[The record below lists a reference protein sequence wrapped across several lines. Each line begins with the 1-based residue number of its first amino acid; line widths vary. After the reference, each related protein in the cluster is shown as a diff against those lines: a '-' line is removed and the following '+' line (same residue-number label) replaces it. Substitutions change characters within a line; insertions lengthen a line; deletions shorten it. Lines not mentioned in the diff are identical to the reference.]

1 MVDQNTFTET
11 IREVA
16 EIIRTSA
23 EPMSR
28 EEILGYFKDMELN
41 TEQENMVLEFL
52 LTSHDEQEEEETEET
67 EEPEVNTAV
76 EVEEGEAEDAQTG
89 KNDEPEDVLPD
100 SPMFQMYLEELKNLP
115 EYSEKEQIAMYQ
127 ALLAGDESMVH
138 KISDGWMKNVL
149 TMAKNL
155 ALSSEGFEDVVQ
167 EGNMA
172 LFLKLS
178 DLCGSKEK
186 CDVEAELERAIE
198 EAMKASIREMAGEDD
213 SENAIL
219 GKVSLVNEAKNYLAK
234 EKGSEPSMQEV
245 GDYTK
250 MSQEELADIYELI
263 KKADVKKQGK

>member
-52 LTSHDEQEEEETEET
+52 LTPHEEPEEEETEESK
-67 EEPEVNTAV
+67 V
-76 EVEEGEAEDAQTG
+76 EEAEDAQTG
-89 KNDEPEDVLPD
+89 KNDEPEDILPD
-100 SPMFQMYLEELKNLP
+100 SPMFQMYLEELKDLP

-127 ALLAGDESMVH
+127 ALLAGDESMVR
-138 KISDGWMKNVL
+138 KISDSWMKNVL

-178 DLCGSKEK
+178 DL
-186 CDVEAELERAIE
+186 
-198 EAMKASIREMAGEDD
+198 
-213 SENAIL
+213 
-219 GKVSLVNEAKNYLAK
+219 
-234 EKGSEPSMQEV
+234 
-245 GDYTK
+245 
-250 MSQEELADIYELI
+250 
-263 KKADVKKQGK
+263 

>member
-52 LTSHDEQEEEETEET
+52 LTPHEEPEEEETEESKVDEAAEK
-67 EEPEVNTAV
+67 EE
-76 EVEEGEAEDAQTG
+76 EEAEAEDAQTG
-89 KNDEPEDVLPD
+89 KNDEPEDILPD
-100 SPMFQMYLEELKNLP
+100 SPMFQMYLEELKDLP

-127 ALLAGDESMVH
+127 ALLAGDESMVR
-138 KISDGWMKNVL
+138 KISDSWMKNVL

-186 CDVEAELERAIE
+186 CEAIE

-245 GDYTK
+245 GEYTK
-250 MSQEELADIYELI
+250 MSQEELADIFELI

>member
-52 LTSHDEQEEEETEET
+52 LTPHDEPEEEETED
-67 EEPEVNTAV
+67 PEVDAAA
-76 EVEEGEAEDAQTG
+76 EAEEAEDE
-89 KNDEPEDVLPD
+89 KSEKKDDPEDILPD
-100 SPMFQMYLEELKNLP
+100 SPMFQMYLEELKDLP
-115 EYSEKEQIAMYQ
+115 EYSGEEQIAMYQ
-127 ALLAGDESMVH
+127 ALLAGDESMVR
-138 KISDGWMKNVL
+138 KILDGWMKNVL
-149 TMAKNL
+149 TMAKKL

-186 CDVEAELERAIE
+186 CDVESELEQAIE

-250 MSQEELADIYELI
+250 MSQEELTDIYELI

>member
-52 LTSHDEQEEEETEET
+52 LTPHDEPEEEETEDT
-67 EEPEVNTAV
+67 EVDATA
-76 EVEEGEAEDAQTG
+76 EAEEAEDEKSEKKDDT
-89 KNDEPEDVLPD
+89 EDILPD
-100 SPMFQMYLEELKNLP
+100 SPMFQMYLEELKDLP
-115 EYSEKEQIAMYQ
+115 EYSGEEQIAMYQ
-127 ALLAGDESMVH
+127 ALLAGDESMVR

-149 TMAKNL
+149 TMAKKL

-186 CDVEAELERAIE
+186 CDVEAELEQAIE

-250 MSQEELADIYELI
+250 MSQEELTDIYELI

>member
-52 LTSHDEQEEEETEET
+52 LTPHEEPEEEETEESKVDEAAEK
-67 EEPEVNTAV
+67 EE
-76 EVEEGEAEDAQTG
+76 EEAEAEDAQTG
-89 KNDEPEDVLPD
+89 KNDEPEDILPD

-127 ALLAGDESMVH
+127 ELLAGDESMVR
-138 KISDGWMKNVL
+138 KISDSWMKNVL
-149 TMAKNL
+149 TMAMNL

-186 CDVEAELERAIE
+186 CDVEAELEQAIE

-245 GDYTK
+245 GEYTK
-250 MSQEELADIYELI
+250 MSQEELADIFELI

>member
-52 LTSHDEQEEEETEET
+52 LTPHDEPEEEETED
-67 EEPEVNTAV
+67 PEVDVAA
-76 EVEEGEAEDAQTG
+76 EAEEAEDE
-89 KNDEPEDVLPD
+89 KSEKKDDPEDILPD
-100 SPMFQMYLEELKNLP
+100 SPMFQMYLEELKDLP
-115 EYSEKEQIAMYQ
+115 EYSGEEQIAMYQ
-127 ALLAGDESMVH
+127 ALLAGDESMVR

-250 MSQEELADIYELI
+250 MSQEELADIFELI

>member
-52 LTSHDEQEEEETEET
+52 LTPHDEPEEEETED
-67 EEPEVNTAV
+67 PEVDAAA
-76 EVEEGEAEDAQTG
+76 EAEEAEDE
-89 KNDEPEDVLPD
+89 KSEKKDDPEDILPD
-100 SPMFQMYLEELKNLP
+100 SPMFQMYLEELKDLP
-115 EYSEKEQIAMYQ
+115 EYSGEEQIAMYQ
-127 ALLAGDESMVH
+127 ALLAGDESMVR

-149 TMAKNL
+149 TMAKKL

-186 CDVEAELERAIE
+186 CDVEAELEQAIE

-250 MSQEELADIYELI
+250 MSQEELADIFELI

>member
-1 MVDQNTFTET
+1 MTDQNTFTEN

-52 LTSHDEQEEEETEET
+52 LTPHNEPEEEETED
-67 EEPEVNTAV
+67 PEVDAAA
-76 EVEEGEAEDAQTG
+76 EAEEAEDEKSEKKDA
-89 KNDEPEDVLPD
+89 PEDILPD
-100 SPMFQMYLEELKNLP
+100 SPMFQMYLEELKDLP
-115 EYSEKEQIAMYQ
+115 EYSEEEQIAMYQ
-127 ALLAGDESMVH
+127 ALLAGDESMVR

-149 TMAKNL
+149 TMAKKL

-186 CDVEAELERAIE
+186 CDVESELEQAIE

-250 MSQEELADIYELI
+250 MSQEELTDIYELI

>member
-52 LTSHDEQEEEETEET
+52 LTPHEEPEEEETEESKVDEAAEK
-67 EEPEVNTAV
+67 EE
-76 EVEEGEAEDAQTG
+76 EEAEAEDAQTG
-89 KNDEPEDVLPD
+89 KNDEPEDILPD
-100 SPMFQMYLEELKNLP
+100 SPMFQMYLEELKDLP

-127 ALLAGDESMVH
+127 ALLAGDESMVR
-138 KISDGWMKNVL
+138 KISDSWMKNVL

-186 CDVEAELERAIE
+186 
-198 EAMKASIREMAGEDD
+198 
-213 SENAIL
+213 
-219 GKVSLVNEAKNYLAK
+219 
-234 EKGSEPSMQEV
+234 
-245 GDYTK
+245 
-250 MSQEELADIYELI
+250 
-263 KKADVKKQGK
+263 

>member
-52 LTSHDEQEEEETEET
+52 LTPHEEPEEEETEESKVDEAAEK
-67 EEPEVNTAV
+67 EE
-76 EVEEGEAEDAQTG
+76 EEAEAEDAQTG
-89 KNDEPEDVLPD
+89 KNDEPEDILPD
-100 SPMFQMYLEELKNLP
+100 SPMFQMYLEELKDLP

-127 ALLAGDESMVH
+127 ALLAGDESMVR
-138 KISDGWMKNVL
+138 KISDSWMQNVL

-186 CDVEAELERAIE
+186 CDVEAELEQAIE

-245 GDYTK
+245 GEYTK
-250 MSQEELADIYELI
+250 MSQEELADIFELI

>member
-1 MVDQNTFTET
+1 
-11 IREVA
+11 
-16 EIIRTSA
+16 
-23 EPMSR
+23 
-28 EEILGYFKDMELN
+28 
-41 TEQENMVLEFL
+41 
-52 LTSHDEQEEEETEET
+52 
-67 EEPEVNTAV
+67 
-76 EVEEGEAEDAQTG
+76 
-89 KNDEPEDVLPD
+89 
-100 SPMFQMYLEELKNLP
+100 MFQMYLEELKNLP

-127 ALLAGDESMVH
+127 ALLAGDESMVR

-186 CDVEAELERAIE
+186 YDVEAELEQAIE

-245 GDYTK
+245 GEYTK
-250 MSQEELADIYELI
+250 MSQEELTDIYELI